1 MTAFLNNKYESIKHP
16 NRFKSSDIFAKDCV
30 ESNKK
35 YYPMK
40 NENAG
45 NIDSAPNQN
54 PSNKGTVYVDLW
66 VT

>member
-45 NIDSAPNQN
+45 NIGIRVVG
-54 PSNKGTVYVDLW
+54 KGSWKEREVGKF
-66 VT
+66 